1 MGIPIHL
8 SALEAGFHMPA
19 EWAPHERC
27 WMAWPGPQA
36 LWGDGLPATQQGFA
50 NVANAVAA
58 FEPVSMLTP
67 PDWLDSA
74 SNLCGDNVDVVPWD
88 LDDSWTRDIGPN
100 FLVNDYGELAASVF
114 HFNAWGGKYKEFRKD
129 AALGHRLVESM
140 GVRAFSSPIYMEGG
154 GINVDGEGTV
164 LTSEQCILNDNRNPG
179 LTKAEAE
186 HELCHALGAEKVVW
200 VVGDPLDTETDGHV
214 DGLACFIRP
223 GVVLVSHD
231 PDPTTELHKIL
242 QENVRALE
250 LATDARGRKLELVY
264 LEETEQFYNPGDL
277 FCVSYINFY
286 IANDAVIIPS
296 YGIPHDEKARITIQ
310 SCFPDRAVVQ
320 VDVND
325 IAPGGGGIHCITQQQ
340 PHV

>member
-1 MGIPIHL
+1 M
-8 SALEAGFHMPA
+8 SAFQQQSAKEAGFRMPA
-19 EWAPHERC
+19 EWAPHSCC
-27 WMAWPGPQA
+27 WMAWPGFEE
-36 LWGDGLPATQQGFA
+36 LWGDKLPATQQGFA
-50 NVANAVAA
+50 NVANAIGG
-58 FEPVSMLTP
+58 FEPVNMLTP
-67 PDWLDSA
+67 PPWVDRA
-74 SNLCGDNVDVVPWD
+74 RELCDRSVRIIPWE

-100 FLVNDYGELAASVF
+100 FVTNNAGELGASIF
-114 HFNAWGGKYKEFRKD
+114 HFNAWGSKYKRFRND
-129 AALGHRLVESM
+129 AALGHRLAESM
-140 GVRAFSSPIYMEGG
+140 GIRAFTSPVFMEGG

-214 DGLACFIRP
+214 DGLACFIKP

-250 LATDARGRKLELVY
+250 LATDAHGRKLELVY
-264 LEETEQFYNPGDL
+264 LEETDQFDNPGEL
-277 FCVSYINFY
+277 FCASYINFY
-286 IANDAVIIPS
+286 IANGAAIIPS
-296 YGIPHDEKARITIQ
+296 YGIPHDEKARDTIQ

-340 PHV
+340 PR